1 MRVLLLNYEYPPLG
15 GGAGN
20 ATRYLLKAFS
30 QIDSLHIDLVTSSV
44 DKFRVEQLYDR
55 VTGHFLDINKKGSL
69 HYQSTKD
76 LLLYSWKSYWYSRK
90 LVSLDKYDLIHAFF
104 GIPCGFVAMKLGLPY
119 IVSLRGSDVPGY
131 NQRFALMDRL
141 IFARLSRTVWK
152 SAKRV
157 IANSQGLRDLALKNS
172 PDKSIEVIPNGV
184 DAESF
189 PVREKFMDQGKLK
202 VLSVGRLIP
211 RKGMIYLVQAIKDM
225 DNVSLTIVGDGP
237 LRNDLQKA
245 SIGMDVNF
253 LGTLSHDE
261 LKNIYSKHDVFV
273 LPSLNEGMSNT
284 ILEAM
289 ASGLPVIVTDT
300 GGTKELINGNGFVM
314 PMADSDALKAPIL
327 ELVSQPSRLDAMGKK
342 SREIALDMGWENIS
356 SKYLITYSCSSSF
369 NRGEQT

>member
-245 SIGMDVNF
+245 SIGIDVNF
-253 LGTLSHDE
+253 LGTLSHDQ
-261 LKNIYSKHDVFV
+261 LKNTYSKHDVFL

-284 ILEAM
+284 VLEAM

-300 GGTKELINGNGFVM
+300 GGTKELVDGNGFVVAK
-314 PMADSDALKAPIL
+314 ADSCALKESITKFIS
-327 ELVSQPSRLDAMGKK
+327 EPSSLKTMGRK
-342 SREIALDMGWENIS
+342 SREMAQAMGWDNIAWRYENIYRTNQNYCN
-356 SKYLITYSCSSSF
+356 KLC
-369 NRGEQT
+369 